1 MEKLKAVV
9 NPAIDQAEQIAN
21 EAVRLMQ
28 ENPYLTI
35 KQSVEKAKEIYKENP
50 YDKNSI
56 KFSKLK

>member
-50 YDKNSI
+50 YDKNSNDNTI
-56 KFSKLK
+56 KR